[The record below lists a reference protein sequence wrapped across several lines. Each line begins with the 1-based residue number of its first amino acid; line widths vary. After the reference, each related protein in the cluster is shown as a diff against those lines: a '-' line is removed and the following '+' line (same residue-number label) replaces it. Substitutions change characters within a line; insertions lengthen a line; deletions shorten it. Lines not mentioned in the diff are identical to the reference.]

1 MAYEKIDPTVD
12 LNDERLQA
20 VLKEGEAEQA
30 ANTELKNQLLENS
43 AEFYAD
49 QKASIEAGIKEQEDV
64 LNQQTDFTVKQ
75 IEQKKEQAQKDLE
88 KEQAAAY
95 GDYRKQVNP
104 YGVNAEKMASAGLTN
119 SGYSE
124 TSKVAMYNAYQNRVA
139 TARAVYET
147 AKTNYEIGIQEAK
160 IQNSVAL
167 AEIRAN
173 ALKQQLEF
181 SLQEFQHN
189 NSLILDFADREAA
202 IKERTDTNWRTI
214 LDQINTEKAFAEEQN
229 RYQAELEALESS
241 SIIDGDESETKEDN
255 DKIYDAGEFIGQ
267 SGLSNVG
274 DNKTPDASLPINEAS
289 LERAV
294 KELELENPTAEEIQE
309 LIDKKVIKESEYK
322 GEIIFEVDEE
332 KAEAYAQSKID
343 AAKQAWKEIA
353 QAQQKQKETF
363 AKAATAMNEQRKKTN
378 KR

>member
-12 LNDERLQA
+12 LNDERLQT
-20 VLKEGEAEQA
+20 VLKEGETEQA
-30 ANTELKNQLLENS
+30 ANTELKNRLLENS

-49 QKASIEAGIKEQEDV
+49 QKASIEAGIKEQEDI

-95 GDYRKQVNP
+95 GDYRKQINP
-104 YGVNAEKMASAGLTN
+104 YGVNAEIMASAGLTN

-124 TSKVAMYNAYQNRVA
+124 TSKVAIYNAYQNRVA

-202 IKERTDTNWRTI
+202 IKERTATNWRTI

-229 RYQAELEALESS
+229 RYQAELEALKSS
-241 SIIDGDESETKEDN
+241 SIIDGDKSETKEDN

-294 KELELENPTAEEIQE
+294 KELELENPTAEEIKE

-363 AKAATAMNEQRKKTN
+363 AKAATAMNEQREKTN

>member
-1 MAYEKIDPTVD
+1 MAYEKIDRTVD
-12 LNDERLQA
+12 LNDERLQT

-49 QKASIEAGIKEQEDV
+49 QKASIEAGIKEQEDI

-95 GDYRKQVNP
+95 GDYRKQINP
-104 YGVNAEKMASAGLTN
+104 YGVNAEIMASAGLTN

-181 SLQEFQHN
+181 SLQEFQHK
-189 NSLILDFADREAA
+189 LFL
-202 IKERTDTNWRTI
+202 
-214 LDQINTEKAFAEEQN
+214 Q
-229 RYQAELEALESS
+229 
-241 SIIDGDESETKEDN
+241 
-255 DKIYDAGEFIGQ
+255 
-267 SGLSNVG
+267 LSFLN
-274 DNKTPDASLPINEAS
+274 
-289 LERAV
+289 
-294 KELELENPTAEEIQE
+294 
-309 LIDKKVIKESEYK
+309 
-322 GEIIFEVDEE
+322 
-332 KAEAYAQSKID
+332 
-343 AAKQAWKEIA
+343 
-353 QAQQKQKETF
+353 
-363 AKAATAMNEQRKKTN
+363 
-378 KR
+378 

>member
-30 ANTELKNQLLENS
+30 ANTELKNQMLEES
-43 AEFYAD
+43 AKFYAD

-202 IKERTDTNWRTI
+202 IKQKTDTNWRTI

-229 RYQAELEALESS
+229 RHQEELEALKSS
-241 SIIDGDESETKEDN
+241 GIIDGDESETEEGN

-267 SGLSNVG
+267 SGFSNVG

-294 KELELENPTAEEIQE
+294 KELKLENPTAEDIQE

-322 GEIIFEVDEE
+322 GEIIFEVDKE
-332 KAEAYAQSKID
+332 KAEAYAQSKIN
-343 AAKQAWKEIA
+343 AFKQAWEETA

-363 AKAATAMNEQRKKTN
+363 AKVATAMNEQRKRTN